1 MYSEE
6 LKKLAREC
14 GFDNVCAL
22 NVSALEFLPQV
33 RDMCAA
39 DRCHSYNKCWTC
51 PPACGDLEEIERRC
65 RDYGQGILLQTIGKL
80 EDEFDAWGMAETE
93 KRHQHSFYEF
103 VGDALKICPAA
114 LPMGVGACRLCE
126 KCTWPDSP
134 CRYPD
139 LAFPSMEACGLLVSR
154 VCEMSGMKYYYG
166 RNTITFTS
174 CILF

>member
-93 KRHQHSFYEF
+93 KRHQHSFYKYVLRLYHWEWERAGYVRSVPGRIHRAGIPIWHF
-103 VGDALKICPAA
+103 RQWKPVDFWSVGSVRCP
-114 LPMGVGACRLCE
+114 V
-126 KCTWPDSP
+126 
-134 CRYPD
+134 
-139 LAFPSMEACGLLVSR
+139 
-154 VCEMSGMKYYYG
+154 
-166 RNTITFTS
+166 
-174 CILF
+174 